1 MHSVNYIEDNAKH
14 RAKSVG
20 SSITDSWIS
29 LSDPTTEEEVTRP
42 MGRDRDKTAVQK
54 GKRKECSSSQSESYS
69 VVGDM
74 MSTLKKLDISFAKT

>member
-1 MHSVNYIEDNAKH
+1 MHSLNYIEDNAKH
-14 RAKSVG
+14 RAKSAG

-54 GKRKECSSSQSESYS
+54 GKRKECSSSLSESYS

-74 MSTLKKLDISFAKT
+74 ISTLKKLDTSFAKT